1 MWLLP
6 WSRKNIVT
14 SWESN
19 KFKLDQRI
27 ICMNFF
33 VPFFWF
39 FFHVYMHGHAKRT
52 HTLTIVYI
60 HRRTHAH
67 AIQANHVHAKHV
79 YKQILPHANQM
90 YKVAYK
96 II

>member
-1 MWLLP
+1 
-6 WSRKNIVT
+6 
-14 SWESN
+14 
-19 KFKLDQRI
+19 
-27 ICMNFF
+27 
-33 VPFFWF
+33 
-39 FFHVYMHGHAKRT
+39 MHGHAKRT